1 MSREPYAYE
10 MLFRSE
16 DMHGA
21 SFEGNGEITRDKA
34 KAEADGRAM
43 VEVFGY
49 DEWALLELYAEP
61 PELGE
66 LVAALQDS
74 NAMLEEL
81 TRSEENSEDGITWTV
96 GAIDAQ
102 LADNRTA
109 LARYEDK
116 GGTDE

>member
-1 MSREPYAYE
+1 MSREPVAWDGTWE
-10 MLFRSE
+10 HSTEPGVRLP
-16 DMHGA
+16 A
-21 SFEGNGEITRDKA
+21 SKGPWRTEEEARAFEERFPKF
-34 KAEADGRAM
+34 KAEA
-43 VEVFGY
+43 VP
-49 DEWALLELYAEP
+49 LYAEP